1 MKTASVN
8 SSQHI
13 FWVSQSAR
21 CITLKKIPG
30 YREVVAKS
38 SVELGPVII
47 FPFFHGWH
55 YT

>member
-1 MKTASVN
+1 MNTASVN

-21 CITLKKIPG
+21 CIALKKIPG

-38 SVELGPVII
+38 SEEMWKLIHELICGGFLV
-47 FPFFHGWH
+47 
-55 YT
+55 T